1 MKRDQNLQ
9 PLSKQHHDELLSCL
23 LIKKGVRKLADL
35 AVLTDFTNIFWKDDL
50 KKHIQIEQDIL
61 IPFLIRHRFEPRYI
75 NILTTDHSI
84 LQSILDRL
92 NVYDRR
98 HRVFEIF
105 ANLVEQHIRFKE
117 RFIFERVQELVSEKE
132 LEQLGLQ
139 LKHTSTG
146 KCTDYPVRFWE

>member
-1 MKRDQNLQ
+1 MKRDENIQ
-9 PLSKQHHDELLSCL
+9 PLSRQHHDELLGCL
-23 LIKKGVRKLADL
+23 LIKKGVRKEADI

-50 KKHIQIEQDIL
+50 KKHLQIEQDVL
-61 IPFLIRHRFEPRYI
+61 IPFLIRHKFEARYI
-75 NILTTDHSI
+75 NILQTDHSI
-84 LQSILDRL
+84 LQSILERL

-117 RFIFERVQELVSEKE
+117 RFIFERMQEMVSEKE

-139 LKHTSTG
+139 LQHTSKG